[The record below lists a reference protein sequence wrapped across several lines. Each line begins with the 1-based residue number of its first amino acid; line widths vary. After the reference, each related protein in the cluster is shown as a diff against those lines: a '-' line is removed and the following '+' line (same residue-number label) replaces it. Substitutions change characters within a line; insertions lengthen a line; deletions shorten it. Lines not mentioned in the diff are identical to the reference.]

1 MHPLLPSLVALPL
14 SLASAAAQFP
24 APQTLFDGRS
34 LDGWQG
40 DTSFWHV
47 EDGLLT
53 GESTP
58 QHLAQR
64 TNYLVWTGAPVG
76 DFELTLEFKLVGGNS
91 GVQFRSRGAGPFDVA
106 GYQADLEDGPNWSGC
121 LYEQEGRGVVAT
133 RGQLVSYDEQGERTQ
148 IAFGDA
154 GEILG
159 HVRVHDWN
167 TYRIRAVGPRIDLAI
182 NGWNTCTLID
192 RDPAHAAGTGNL
204 ALQLHQGMPMKVQ
217 FRNLQLVRL
226 DGPAGAQPAAAPPAV
241 AGSAPRAAADGPRWI
256 WSSLPARENRDAWL
270 GTRFELAA
278 RARKVRIAG
287 SVDNS
292 FTAEIDGELVLAGD
306 EWEHPVKDEI
316 EAGLA
321 AGAHELVVHAS
332 NQGDA
337 AGAWME
343 LVCELE
349 DGTTRRILS
358 DGSWRA
364 SDEPPPNGW
373 LSAADAPAGT
383 HSAAVVGPLGCAP
396 WGAQPAARDYMAS
409 STLDPAEIHVPPGFT
424 IERVYC
430 VPKALEGSWVA
441 LAFDAKGRVYASDQ
455 YGALYRLTLAPDHA
469 STSQVERVPI
479 ELGEAH
485 GLLWAFDSLY
495 AVVTHGEKFASGLY
509 RASDSN
515 GDDQLDR
522 VELLSKFEERGGEHG
537 PHAIVLGPDAQSLY
551 VLAGNHTS
559 LPAPLSNS
567 RLAPFWG
574 EDDLLPRCEDPGGHA
589 VGIRAPGGWL
599 ARTDRDGKQWELVA
613 AGMRN
618 AYDFD
623 FDAEGEAFTY
633 DSDMEWDVGLPWYRP
648 TRVLHLAPGTEF
660 GWRSGSGVF
669 PASVPDSWPPAVD
682 VGLGSPTGVAFARR
696 SNFPAPWHERLFVG
710 DWAYGR
716 ILSVE
721 LDPQG
726 SSWGGSWQVFASGR
740 PLPVT
745 DLLFGPDGALYFAI
759 GGRRTSSALYRVRWS
774 GEAQATNTVRP
785 AGREAR
791 ERRRALEALQL
802 GSAALPRREIESA
815 LASEDPFL
823 CGAARSVLEKR
834 PLASWS
840 GELDRELAPRARVQL
855 LLALARADGRNSAE
869 RLYRELDALPIE
881 RWSAEER
888 AQAVRAWQMAFARA
902 GAPPEPLA
910 RRVRQRFLK
919 LLPSGELESDRAL
932 IEMLVVLGEPAV
944 VPLALERA
952 EQENLSTRSLAYG
965 WPLRAA
971 KNGWNES
978 LRRRFFTWLNRSTL
992 LWAGGASFAGYLR
1005 HLRAKAIETLS
1016 AEERRALG
1024 TLLDEPVPPRPAGAP
1039 TEIVARYNDAELA
1052 PWLADVRRGRDFES
1066 GKRAFTHARC
1076 FECHRIANEGGNRG
1090 PDLTGAGARFSE
1102 RDLLEAVLHPSAA
1115 VADQYAETQVLTKDE
1130 RLIVGRVE
1138 REDAR
1143 TLVLH
1148 VAAPVEQDVEIAKDE
1163 VAERSLSKLSPM
1175 PQGLLDVLQRE
1186 EVLDLFAYVL
1196 SGARS
1201 DAPAFR

>member
-1 MHPLLPSLVALPL
+1 MRTPLFVLFALL
-14 SLASAAAQFP
+14 SCTREVSAQDARVEQ
-24 APQTLFDGRS
+24 LFDGRT

-40 DTSFWHV
+40 DTSFWRV
-47 EDGLLT
+47 EDGALT

-58 QHLAQR
+58 AHLAQR
-64 TNYLVWTGAPVG
+64 TNYLVWTGAPVD
-76 DFELTLEFKLVGGNS
+76 DFELTLEFKLEGGNS
-91 GVQFRSRGAGPFDVA
+91 GVQFRSRGSAPFDIA

-133 RGQLVSYDEQGERTQ
+133 RGELVSYDEQGQRTT
-148 IAFGDA
+148 IRFGDA
-154 GEILG
+154 AEILE
-159 HVRVHDWN
+159 HVRAREWN
-167 TYRIRAVGPRIDLAI
+167 SYRIRAVGPRIDLSI
-182 NGWNTCTLID
+182 NGWNTTTLID
-192 RDPAHAAGTGNL
+192 KDPQHAASSGCI
-204 ALQLHQGMPMKVQ
+204 ALQLHQGLPMKAQ
-217 FRNLQLVRL
+217 FRELRL
-226 DGPAGAQPAAAPPAV
+226 ARLGRGALPPPEQGPQ
-241 AGSAPRAAADGPRWI
+241 WI
-256 WSSLPARENRDAWL
+256 WSSLPARANHDAWL
-270 GTRFELAA
+270 GTRFELSA

-337 AGAWME
+337 AGAWLE

-409 STLDPAEIHVPPGFT
+409 GTLDPAEIHVPPGFT

-441 LAFDAKGRVYASDQ
+441 LAFDPKGRVYASDQ
-455 YGALYRLTLAPDHA
+455 YGVLYRLTLSADGA
-469 STSQVERVPI
+469 TTELVERVPI

-485 GLLWAFDSLY
+485 GLVWAFGALY
-495 AVVTHGEKFASGLY
+495 AVVTHGEKFSSGLY
-509 RASDSN
+509 RASDTD
-515 GDDQLDR
+515 GDDRLDR

-537 PHAIVLGPDAQSLY
+537 PHAVVPGPDGRSLY

-559 LPAPLSNS
+559 LPAPLAHS
-567 RLAPFWG
+567 RVPQLWA

-589 VGIRAPGGWL
+589 VGILAPGGWL
-599 ARTDRDGKQWELVA
+599 ARTDPDGKQWELVA

-623 FDAEGEAFTY
+623 FDGEGEAFTY

-648 TRVLHLAPGTEF
+648 TRILHLAPGTEF

-669 PASVPDSWPPAVD
+669 PANVPDSWPAAVD
-682 VGLGSPTGVAFARR
+682 VGLGSPTGVAFARG
-696 SNFPAPWHERLFVG
+696 SSFPTPWRERLFVG

-716 ILSVE
+716 ILAVE
-721 LDPQG
+721 LDPAG
-726 SSWGGSWQVFASGR
+726 SSYTGSWQVFASGR

-745 DLLFGPDGALYFAI
+745 DLLFGPDGALWFAI
-759 GGRRTSSALYRVRWS
+759 GGRRTSSALYRVRWTGAPDAS
-774 GEAQATNTVRP
+774 HAAP
-785 AGREAR
+785 SAGRAER
-791 ERRRALEALQL
+791 ERRRALEQQARTDAPLAMPEIERAL
-802 GSAALPRREIESA
+802 GSADA
-815 LASEDPFL
+815 FL
-823 CGAARSVLEKR
+823 RGAARTALETR
-834 PLASWS
+834 PLSSWI
-840 GELDRELAPRARVQL
+840 GELERELAPRARVQL
-855 LLALARADGRNSAE
+855 LLALARVDGRNSAQ
-869 RLYRELDALPIE
+869 RLWRELERLPIE

-888 AQAVRAWQMAFARA
+888 AQAVRAWQLAFARA
-902 GAPPEPLA
+902 GTPPEAVA
-910 RRVRQRFLK
+910 RRVRPRFLK
-919 LLPSGELESDRAL
+919 LLPSGDLECDRAL

-952 EQENLSTRSLAYG
+952 EREDRSARSLAYA

-971 KNGWNES
+971 RAGWSDS
-978 LRRRFFTWLNRSTL
+978 LRKRFFGWLNRSTL

-1005 HLRAKAIETLS
+1005 HLRQKSVETLD
-1016 AEERRALG
+1016 ARERQALG
-1024 TLLDEPVPPRPAGAP
+1024 PLVDEPAPQRPAGAA
-1039 TEIVARYNDAELA
+1039 TEIVARYNDAELS
-1052 PWLADVRRGRDFES
+1052 PWLSALRSGRDFAD
-1066 GKRAFTHARC
+1066 GQRAFSRARC
-1076 FECHRIANEGGNRG
+1076 FECHRMAGAGGNRG
-1090 PDLTGAGARFSE
+1090 PDLTGAGARFSA

-1115 VADQYAETQVLTKDE
+1115 VADQYVETQVLTKDE
-1130 RLIVGRVE
+1130 RLVVGRIE

-1148 VAAPVEQDVEIAKDE
+1148 VASPAEETVELQKSEIA
-1163 VAERSLSKLSPM
+1163 ERALSKLSPM

-1186 EVLDLFAYVL
+1186 EILDLFAYVL
-1196 SGARS
+1196 SGARQ
-1201 DAPAFR
+1201 DDPAFR